1 MLNVKSSKAQA
12 LKNTAKLSECRKY
25 RFALWRT
32 WDDSKPYVMF
42 VGLNPSTAD
51 ETTDDPTLTRC
62 INYAKSWGFGGVCMA
77 NIFAYRATEPND
89 MKAATDPIGSEN
101 NDWLKKLSNEAGM
114 VVAAWGNDG
123 SYLGRSQQVKD
134 LLPNLHCLKL
144 NKSGEPAHP
153 LYQKAD
159 IEPVPMS
166 I

>member
-1 MLNVKSSKAQA
+1 M
-12 LKNTAKLSECRKY
+12 KNTAKLSECRKY

-32 WDDSKPYVMF
+32 WDESKPYVMF

-51 ETTDDPTLTRC
+51 EKTDDPTLTRC
-62 INYAKSWGFGGVCMA
+62 INYAKLWGFGGVCMA
-77 NIFAYRATEPND
+77 NIFAYRATEPNN
-89 MKAATDPIGSEN
+89 MKAAMDPVGAEN
-101 NDWLKKLSNEAGM
+101 NDWLKKLSRDAGM

-123 SYLGRSQQVKD
+123 SYLGRSGQVKK

-159 IEPVPMS
+159 IKPVPMS

>member
-1 MLNVKSSKAQA
+1 
-12 LKNTAKLSECRKY
+12 LKNTAKLSGCRKY

-51 ETTDDPTLTRC
+51 EKTDDPTLTRC
-62 INYAKSWGFGGVCMA
+62 INYAKLWGFGGVCMA
-77 NIFAYRATEPND
+77 NIFAYRATEPNN
-89 MKAATDPIGSEN
+89 MKAAMDPVGAEN
-101 NDWLKKLSNEAGM
+101 NDWLKKLSSDAGM

-123 SYLGRSQQVKD
+123 SYLGRSGQVKK

-159 IEPVPMS
+159 IKPVPMS

>member
-1 MLNVKSSKAQA
+1 M
-12 LKNTAKLSECRKY
+12 KNTAKLSDCRKY

-32 WDDSKPYVMF
+32 WDESKPYVMF

-51 ETTDDPTLTRC
+51 ETTDDPTLIRC
-62 INYAKSWGFGGVCMA
+62 MNYAKSWGFGGVCMA
-77 NIFAYRATEPND
+77 NIFAFRATAPND
-89 MKAATDPIGSEN
+89 MKAAADPIGSEN
-101 NDWLKKLSNEAGM
+101 NEWLIKLSDDAGL

-123 SYLGRSQQVKD
+123 SFLGRSEQVKE

-159 IEPVPMS
+159 RKPVPMG